1 MQILKYVYYIYIFL
15 GVLFIYDGFERIN
28 KNQEHPW
35 LSFLIGVGA
44 IGMFLFRKKYNKKFE
59 DHYNKK

>member
-1 MQILKYVYYIYIFL
+1 MKILKHVYYIYIFL
-15 GVLFIYDGFERIN
+15 GFLFIYDGFVRIN
-28 KNQEHPW
+28 NQEEHPW

-44 IGMFLFRKKYNKKFE
+44 SGMFFFRKKYNKKFE